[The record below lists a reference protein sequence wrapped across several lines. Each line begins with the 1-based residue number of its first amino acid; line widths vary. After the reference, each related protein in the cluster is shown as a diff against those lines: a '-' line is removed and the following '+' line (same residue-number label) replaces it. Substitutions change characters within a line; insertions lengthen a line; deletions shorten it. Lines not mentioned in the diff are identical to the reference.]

1 MPKRR
6 KVDASRVIEAVK
18 SGRLSKDTMD
28 TYGLEKPSPKSHG
41 RGAGTRKAGGRRREA
56 GSDEQSAD
64 WFRDVKVN
72 KRGSLVLPR
81 TLLEEMGF
89 DLEDAFVI
97 RKTRTGISL
106 RKV

>member
-6 KVDASRVIEAVK
+6 KVDASRVIDAVK

-28 TYGLEKPSPKSHG
+28 TYGLEKPSRKSRG
-41 RGAGTRKAGGRRREA
+41 RGSGTKKARGRRSEVL
-56 GSDEQSAD
+56 SDEQSAD

-89 DLEDAFVI
+89 DLEDTFII
-97 RKTRTGISL
+97 RKTRAGISL

>member
-6 KVDASRVIEAVK
+6 KVDASIVIEAVK

-28 TYGLEKPSPKSHG
+28 SYGLEKPSRKSHG
-41 RGAGTRKAGGRRREA
+41 RGAGTRKARRRRDEVLL
-56 GSDEQSAD
+56 DEQGPD

-89 DLEDAFVI
+89 DLEDTFII
-97 RKTRTGISL
+97 RKTKAGISL